1 MKQNT
6 RFSINLF
13 LNNNLVVAK
22 WNSSL
27 KLYLLIY
34 FSLVAEYQPSQ
45 NIREYITSEVY
56 RIPSITKSFY

>member
-6 RFSINLF
+6 HFSLNLF
-13 LNNNLVVAK
+13 MNNNLVMAN
-22 WNSSL
+22 WNSFL

-45 NIREYITSEVY
+45 NIREYITSEIC
-56 RIPSITKSFY
+56 RIPSITKSFH